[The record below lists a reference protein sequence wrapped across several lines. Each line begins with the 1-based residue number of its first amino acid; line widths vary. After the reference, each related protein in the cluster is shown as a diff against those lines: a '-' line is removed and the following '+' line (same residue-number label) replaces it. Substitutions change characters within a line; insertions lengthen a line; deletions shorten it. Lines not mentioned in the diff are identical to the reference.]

1 MPAFSLSDFAM
12 PGYLPPARLG
22 LPRMT
27 PARSASPLDII
38 NLPRGDH
45 GKTADA
51 DSLQTTACVR
61 GQMQEMESL
70 LITGEPYAVA
80 LQQSR

>member
-1 MPAFSLSDFAM
+1 M
-12 PGYLPPARLG
+12 PGYLSPARLG

-27 PARSASPLDII
+27 PASSASPLGNM

-45 GKTADA
+45 GKTVDA
-51 DSLQTTACVR
+51 DSLQTTAYAR

-70 LITGEPYAVA
+70 PITGDPYGIG